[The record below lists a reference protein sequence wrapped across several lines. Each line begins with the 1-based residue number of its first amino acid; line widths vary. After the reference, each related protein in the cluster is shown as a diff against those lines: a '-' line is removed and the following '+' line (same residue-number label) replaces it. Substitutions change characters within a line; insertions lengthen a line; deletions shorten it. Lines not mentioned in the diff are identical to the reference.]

1 MRSSATEELLDDRA
15 HFGLDD
21 VRRLAGADQP
31 DALGLGA
38 ENLEIALA
46 HSPVKGQL
54 LALEAVEPA
63 ALGAI
68 ALKPGARVEVEQ
80 QREVG
85 HDAAGRARVELA
97 DQIGIDAAAVALVRD
112 GGVGVPVAEHDAA
125 AVEPRPDLLGD
136 VLLARGHEE
145 EDLDERLGMH
155 ARSLEQPAHRDSEPC
170 SIGLAGV
177 LDLAALPTKPSLEPH
192 HLGRLARPFD
202 TLERDQYTAHASEN
216 LRCHDSTA
224 PGRPGIAVR
233 SGSRRLYGG
242 SGGLAGER
250 APRPPLRREP
260 QQRAH
265 RGEAGRS
272 LQGLADLRR
281 VDALALLAEA
291 DPVWRR
297 AIVVDQLR
305 RAGPMPG
312 HPAVHGRDG
321 LGVVRAVGRVRGDVL
336 DAADVVA

>member
-112 GGVGVPVAEHDAA
+112 GGVGVPVTEHDAA
-125 AVEPRPDLLGD
+125 AIEPRPDPLGD
-136 VLLARGHEE
+136 VLLPRGHEE
-145 EDLDERLGMH
+145 EDLDERLGVH
-155 ARSLEQPAHRDSEPC
+155 ARSLEQPPHRDAEPC
-170 SIGLAGV
+170 SIGLACV
-177 LDLAALPTKPSLEPH
+177 LDLATLPTKPALEPH
-192 HLGRLARPFD
+192 HLGGLARPFD
-202 TLERDQYTAHASEN
+202 ALERDQYAAHAPAN
-216 LRCHDSTA
+216 LRRHDSTA
-224 PGRPGIAVR
+224 PGRPGIARGRSARDVGRSVR
-233 SGSRRLYGG
+233 YLTCASGRFA
-242 SGGLAGER
+242 GLATK
-250 APRPPLRREP
+250 L
-260 QQRAH
+260 
-265 RGEAGRS
+265 AG
-272 LQGLADLRR
+272 D
-281 VDALALLAEA
+281 
-291 DPVWRR
+291 
-297 AIVVDQLR
+297 
-305 RAGPMPG
+305 GPMEMRQSRLVTAEG
-312 HPAVHGRDG
+312 EILLRTGG
-321 LGVVRAVGRVRGDVL
+321 QTSLDVL
-336 DAADVVA
+336 DHGKVLLVDGSEHLREPAIPRGAGGLRLGRLGRVERRVEHALVRRLGSG